1 MLILEI
7 LLILALVVWQGVV
20 FTRNRQLISR
30 VGEMYPA
37 AGRIAVQPIAVP
49 VAEPLNLGASSEWQL
64 MATPEAAPRPTA
76 TPTFYDALSANQ
88 ASSEFQQIIADTNEY
103 LLNNRG
109 AAADFGILKDIS
121 ERHAEALDDEIQAQ
135 VTTPLYLGLLGT
147 FTGAILGLVA
157 LVGNPFG
164 EAASGTSFS
173 NTDVQHFLGGVL
185 IAMVGSLFGLAF
197 TLAGNQLLKQAR
209 AQRDKQKN
217 AYYTF
222 LQKALLPKLNSDMQ
236 AGMSNLKAVLDTFNQ
251 DFFSQIQNDFFSKI
265 HEFTPLIVSI
275 TDNVSIQKKFL
286 EQLEKIGYSELAN
299 ATIKVFDRVDE
310 SAQTFE
316 KFLGYQ
322 QALNNTVTHGAEVA
336 QVITALL
343 NRLTALEQGLA
354 SVPQYLQQHDDA
366 LRQQVAFFSQHGKLL
381 ADLGAQ
387 IRQGVD
393 AGVQRMDAELDGRLV
408 ELQREAAAAHEQWQ
422 RHFRQLN
429 EDNIYQKIT
438 EYLNPFTQLPDQQR
452 RLNTLQEQQ
461 AQQSAQ
467 ALQRL
472 EARLANDTKLQQ
484 DLLQQVARTNAV
496 LEKITQPNW
505 FQRTI
510 LGKK

>member
-1 MLILEI
+1 MLLVEI
-7 LLILALVVWQGVV
+7 VLVLALVVWQGVV
-20 FTRNRQLISR
+20 FWRNRQLTER
-30 VGEMYPA
+30 VGAMYPA
-37 AGRIAVQPIAVP
+37 PGAVAVQPIP
-49 VAEPLNLGASSEWQL
+49 F
-64 MATPEAAPRPTA
+64 TAANPDRN
-76 TPTFYDALSANQ
+76 FDVQYDALMTRD
-88 ASSEFQQIIADTNEY
+88 ASPEFGQIITDTNEY

-121 ERHAEALDDEIQAQ
+121 ERHAEALDEEIQAQ
-135 VTTPLYLGLLGT
+135 ISTPLYLGLLGT
-147 FTGAILGLVA
+147 FTGAILGLVS
-157 LVGNPFG
+157 LVGNPFA
-164 EAASGTSFS
+164 EAAADPANDTSFS
-173 NTDVQHFLGGVL
+173 NGDVQHFLGGVL
-185 IAMVGSLFGLAF
+185 IAMIGSLFGLAF

-209 AQRDKQKN
+209 AGRDRNKN

-236 AGMSNLKAVLDTFNQ
+236 AGMANLKSVLDTFNTE
-251 DFFSQIQNDFFSKI
+251 FFSQIQNDFFSKI
-265 HEFTPLIVSI
+265 HEFTPLIASI
-275 TDNVSIQKKFL
+275 TENVSVQKRFL

-387 IRQGVD
+387 IRQGVSE
-393 AGVQRMDAELDGRLV
+393 GVHRMDVELDGRLL
-408 ELQREAAAAHEQWQ
+408 ELQKEATEAHEQWQ
-422 RHFRQLN
+422 RHFRELN
-429 EDNIYQKIT
+429 QNNVYQKIT
-438 EYLNPFTQLPDQQR
+438 EYLDPFTQLPVQQQQ
-452 RLNTLQEQQ
+452 LNSLQERQ
-461 AQQSAQ
+461 ASILAQ
-467 ALQRL
+467 ALQRM
-472 EARLANDTKLQQ
+472 EARLLADAQLQQ
-484 DLLQQVARTNAV
+484 QLLQQVDRTNKV
-496 LEKITQPNW
+496 LEEITKPNW
-505 FQRTI
+505 FQRNI

>member
-1 MLILEI
+1 M
-7 LLILALVVWQGVV
+7 LLIEIVLIMALVAWQALV
-20 FTRNRQLISR
+20 FWRNRQLTDR
-30 VGEMYPA
+30 VEAMYPVVGA
-37 AGRIAVQPIAVP
+37 VGVQPIPFTSA
-49 VAEPLNLGASSEWQL
+49 N
-64 MATPEAAPRPTA
+64 PEKN
-76 TPTFYDALSANQ
+76 FDVQYDALITRD
-88 ASSEFQQIIADTNEY
+88 ASPEFGQIIVDTNEY

-121 ERHAEALDDEIQAQ
+121 ERHAEALDEEIQAQ
-135 VTTPLYLGLLGT
+135 VATPLYLGLLGT
-147 FTGAILGLVA
+147 FTGAILGLVS
-157 LVGNPFG
+157 LVGNPF
-164 EAASGTSFS
+164 ADVVADPAKDTSFS
-173 NTDVQHFLGGVL
+173 NGDVQHFLGGVL
-185 IAMVGSLFGLAF
+185 IAMIGSLFGLAF

-209 AQRDKQKN
+209 AVRDRNKN

-236 AGMSNLKAVLDTFNQ
+236 AGMSNLKSVLDTFNT

-265 HEFTPLIVSI
+265 HEFTPLIASI
-275 TDNVSIQKKFL
+275 TENVSVQKRFL

-322 QALNNTVTHGAEVA
+322 QALNNTVNHGAEVA

-343 NRLTALEQGLA
+343 NRLTTLEQGLA

-387 IRQGVD
+387 IRQGVSE
-393 AGVQRMDAELDGRLV
+393 GVHRMDVELDGRLL
-408 ELQREAAAAHEQWQ
+408 ELQHEATEAHEQWQ
-422 RHFRQLN
+422 RHFRELN
-429 EDNIYQKIT
+429 HNNVYQKIT
-438 EYLNPFTQLPDQQR
+438 EYLNPFTQLPATQR
-452 RLNTLQEQQ
+452 DLNALQEKQ
-461 AQQSAQ
+461 AALSAQ
-467 ALQRL
+467 AMQRM
-472 EARLANDTKLQQ
+472 EARLLADTQLQQ
-484 DLLQQVARTNAV
+484 QLMQQVARTNTV
-496 LEKITQPNW
+496 LEELTKPNW
-505 FQRTI
+505 FQRTV